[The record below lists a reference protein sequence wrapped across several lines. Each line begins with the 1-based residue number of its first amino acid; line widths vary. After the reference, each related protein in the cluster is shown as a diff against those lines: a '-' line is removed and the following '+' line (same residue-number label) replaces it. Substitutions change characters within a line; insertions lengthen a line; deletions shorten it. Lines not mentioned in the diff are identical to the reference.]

1 MKKLYSN
8 HQVRLEEGE
17 VSHEISIIFLSQK
30 ISVILDFSLDCSGK
44 GLSVSCI
51 TGTDELQKL
60 SYFSLFK
67 FKLVCHLSRP
77 RTAKKGLR
85 FENAFVKELGILAII
100 LATAVSNMYC

>member
-1 MKKLYSN
+1 MIIVQQFLLLHSLQVLLYSQVIGSIRDSCKELYSN

-30 ISVILDFSLDCSGK
+30 MSVILDFSLDCSGK

-67 FKLVCHLSRP
+67 FKLVCHL
-77 RTAKKGLR
+77 
-85 FENAFVKELGILAII
+85 
-100 LATAVSNMYC
+100 